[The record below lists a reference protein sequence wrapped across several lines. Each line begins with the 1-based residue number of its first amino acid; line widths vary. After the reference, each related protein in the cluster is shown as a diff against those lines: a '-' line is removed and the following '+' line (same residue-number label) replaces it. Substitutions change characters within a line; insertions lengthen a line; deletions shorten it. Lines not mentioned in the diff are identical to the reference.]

1 MRTYLR
7 GIMAGLVL
15 GAMAATV
22 VYGRRPRNPWRR
34 MLGQARHTL
43 RASSRTMKATPV
55 RLVKLARRYR

>member
-15 GAMAATV
+15 GAVAATV
-22 VYGRRPRNPWRR
+22 MYGRRPRNPWRR
-34 MLGQARHTL
+34 MLGRARHTWKM
-43 RASSRTMKATPV
+43 STRTMKGTPV